1 VIVSEED
8 SQGGTTRTTTAYRDR
23 VASVQ
28 EVYTRVSYDGV
39 NFERTYRPDPPV
51 ITLVYPLTVG
61 RDWHGS
67 WKGDVSGDYEAAV
80 ASNESV
86 TVGGRHIATRKVFSV
101 TNFRG
106 EFQGRADL
114 TAWIDPQT
122 LAVVR
127 AKGVV
132 HLKSSYG
139 GYNTK
144 FEMILSSGPSY

>member
-1 VIVSEED
+1 
-8 SQGGTTRTTTAYRDR
+8 
-23 VASVQ
+23 
-28 EVYTRVSYDGV
+28 
-39 NFERTYRPDPPV
+39 
-51 ITLVYPLTVG
+51 VYPLTVG

-80 ASNESV
+80 ASAESV
-86 TVGGRHIATRKVFSV
+86 TVGGSHIATRKVFSV

-127 AKGVV
+127 AKGIV

-144 FEMILSSGPSY
+144 FEMSLSSGPSY